1 MMPDAETMM
10 SDAETRGVRLFTA
23 MGRGVPE
30 VGEMPVKSRVDAR
43 RIYEKTRTCF
53 KLPPRKVNHKFTEN
67 ARNQAKKP
75 LFAAYLPCVLENM
88 TIFARSKVSFF
99 GGRMPLRYART
110 MLRHQKINVAA

>member
-30 VGEMPVKSRVDAR
+30 VGEMPVKSRADAR

-67 ARNQAKKP
+67 ARNQAKK
-75 LFAAYLPCVLENM
+75 LSL
-88 TIFARSKVSFF
+88 I
-99 GGRMPLRYART
+99 
-110 MLRHQKINVAA
+110 HI